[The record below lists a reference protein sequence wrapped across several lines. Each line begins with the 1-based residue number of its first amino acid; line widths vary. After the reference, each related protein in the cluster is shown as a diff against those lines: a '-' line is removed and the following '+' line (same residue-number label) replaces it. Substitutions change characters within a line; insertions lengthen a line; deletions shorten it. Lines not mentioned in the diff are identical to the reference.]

1 MTLYITSCQ
10 QRRLKDIDRILSK
23 YMEID
28 IPDYIIHKIN
38 KKFKSTKYYRFI
50 RSEEIE
56 KGMFIRYVDLSISN
70 ISTSGIVVNIS
81 DTSNKKNGIVTL
93 YNPSNVIYWKIN
105 PDKYYI
111 FEIEKG
117 TNSKNINIREFY
129 TDKIDNNK

>member
-10 QRRLKDIDRILSK
+10 QQRLKDIDRILSK

-129 TDKIDNNK
+129 TDKTDNNK

>member
-1 MTLYITSCQ
+1 MALYITSGQQ
-10 QRRLKDIDRILSK
+10 QRLMNIDRILSK
-23 YMEID
+23 YIEID

-38 KKFKSTKYYRFI
+38 KKFKSTRYYRFI

-56 KGMFIRYVDLSISN
+56 KGMFIRYIDLSIRN

-81 DTSNKKNGIVTL
+81 DTSTKKNGIITL
-93 YNPSNVIYWKIN
+93 YNPSDAIYWKIN

-117 TNSKNINIREFY
+117 TNSRNIGIRELY
-129 TDKIDNNK
+129 KNNK

>member
-1 MTLYITSCQ
+1 MALYITCAQ
-10 QRRLKDIDRILSK
+10 KQRLKDIDKVLSK

-38 KKFKSTKYYRFI
+38 NKFKSTRYYRFI

-56 KGMFIRYVDLSISN
+56 KGMIIRYVDLSIST
-70 ISTSGIVVNIS
+70 ISTSGIVVNIT
-81 DTSNKKNGIVTL
+81 DTSNKKNGIITL
-93 YNPSNVIYWKIN
+93 YNPSDIIYWKIN

-117 TNSKNINIREFY
+117 TNSRNIGIRELL
-129 TDKIDNNK
+129 KNNK